1 MKDRKSNRLEGYDY
15 SEDGCYFVTICVQG
29 REELFGEIIGGEM
42 VLSEAGEIATARWQW
57 LSERYDYVE
66 LDEYVMM
73 PNHFHGILIIQS
85 RRRDRSRPV
94 RGSRACPTPPRL
106 HATRR
111 DDVPTSP
118 GRNRRDRSRPVPTD
132 ALKIKSLSELIGAF
146 KTTSSK
152 RIRENGFA
160 SFKWQ
165 RSFYDHVIRDDLDL
179 NRIREYI
186 RDNPLKWALDE
197 YNPANHATG

>member
-1 MKDRKSNRLEGYDY
+1 MKDRKANRLEGYDY
-15 SEDGCYFVTICVQG
+15 SEGGCYFVTICAQS

-42 VLSEAGEIATARWQW
+42 VLSEAGEIVTARWQW
-57 LSERYDYVE
+57 LSGRYDYVE

-85 RRRDRSRPV
+85 
-94 RGSRACPTPPRL
+94 
-106 HATRR
+106 
-111 DDVPTSP
+111 
-118 GRNRRDRSRPVPTD
+118 RRDRSRPVPTD

-152 RIRENGFA
+152 RIHENGFT

-165 RSFYDHVIRDDLDL
+165 RSFYDRVIRGDDDL

-186 RDNPLKWALDE
+186 RNNPLKWALDE
-197 YNPANHATG
+197 YNPANRA